1 MTENELRHVV
11 GHNDEAC
18 CLLNSCCG
26 ERAAFLQL
34 AGRAGVS
41 VKACYI
47 TTDAP
52 YPVTSG
58 ALCREYMLSQSWLT
72 KPEMPVVTEGGD
84 GRRYTRTLAE
94 LYPYASPY
102 TRLDSAATLPKAS
115 CSARAASAT
124 PSSSATPEEATARP
138 RR

>member
-1 MTENELRHVV
+1 MRT
-11 GHNDEAC
+11 
-18 CLLNSCCG
+18 STCCG

-41 VKACYI
+41 VRACYI

-72 KPEMPVVTEGGD
+72 TPQMPVVTEGGD
-84 GRRYTRTLAE
+84 GRRYTIAFYKLADGSGWVRGRST
-94 LYPYASPY
+94 P
-102 TRLDSAATLPKAS
+102 TAA
-115 CSARAASAT
+115 
-124 PSSSATPEEATARP
+124 P
-138 RR
+138 RRYICRGRS